1 MLRLAGAAAER
12 CAGYLPE
19 VVFDHAAMADNL
31 VRLVT
36 AVGED
41 EDWVRT
47 HLEPAS
53 VWIDRVLDQHAEI
66 FG

>member
-1 MLRLAGAAAER
+1 
-12 CAGYLPE
+12 
-19 VVFDHAAMADNL
+19 VFDHAAMADNL